1 MFKNLIIE
9 ISNEICLLNST
20 FILFFKAIQFDALCI
35 NIRNFFSSEI
45 FTKKTSKKDKKNVY
59 LPITVNTAYIL
70 HILYAYI
77 IDTTYTVSSQ
87 SEVMFC

>member
-70 HILYAYI
+70 HIYYMHTL
-77 IDTTYTVSSQ
+77 
-87 SEVMFC
+87 

>member
-70 HILYAYI
+70 HIHYMHTL
-77 IDTTYTVSSQ
+77 
-87 SEVMFC
+87 